1 MVRRPSSISYEVLDL
16 PSDLDTEGRWT
27 HQLPLGCCAAALET
41 HLVSLRTSMKI
52 FCGHIQFML
61 PLHLFPLSF
70 HLFPALFQSLPSAIT
85 QTRSTQRERVDKSR
99 EEKSRAEQNRTE
111 QGRGED
117 RRRGKRRGGEQS
129 RAE

>member
-85 QTRSTQRERVDKSR
+85 QTRSTQRE
-99 EEKSRAEQNRTE
+99 
-111 QGRGED
+111 
-117 RRRGKRRGGEQS
+117 
-129 RAE
+129 